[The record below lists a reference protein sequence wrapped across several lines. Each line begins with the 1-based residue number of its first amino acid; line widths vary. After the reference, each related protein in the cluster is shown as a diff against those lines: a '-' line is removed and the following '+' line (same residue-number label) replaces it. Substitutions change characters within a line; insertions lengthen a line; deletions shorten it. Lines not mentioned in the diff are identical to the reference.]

1 MFDEFHRGNHA
12 SPWGEK
18 GLGLGLAICDR
29 MARLLGHRITVRSVA
44 GRGSVFAVEVLRTQ
58 AQPLARPSGRASG
71 PEDSRVG
78 GLHVLCLDN
87 DATILEG
94 MRALLTRW
102 EVSCD
107 LAATPEGAHIAL
119 RARRPDLLLVD
130 YHLDAGQDGLEALDM
145 LRGACASPPPG
156 ALLTADTSTEL
167 AERAR
172 ALGYPLLR
180 KPVKP
185 AALRALVSQLG
196 RQAPTA
202 PAT

>member
-1 MFDEFHRGNHA
+1 
-12 SPWGEK
+12 
-18 GLGLGLAICDR
+18 

-44 GRGSVFAVEVLRTQ
+44 GRGSVFALELARAA
-58 AQPLARPSGRASG
+58 AQPVARPGGRVAG
-71 PEDSRVG
+71 AEDSRVG

-102 EVSCD
+102 DVSCD
-107 LAATPEGAHIAL
+107 LALTPQDARAAAQ
-119 RARRPDLLLVD
+119 ARRPDLLLVD
-130 YHLDAGQDGLEALDM
+130 YHLDAGQDGLEALGM
-145 LRGACASPPPG
+145 LRGVCDPPPPG
-156 ALLTADTSTEL
+156 ALLTADTGTEL

-196 RQAPTA
+196 RQATA
-202 PAT
+202 PPA